1 MVQTRICT
9 GCGRVHLNFGVNI
22 KNLSERVISQYM
34 FTQDKDYYDKLT
46 QVFTDYYNKGAS
58 QLIAK
63 AYIAYNSFYIY

>member
-1 MVQTRICT
+1 
-9 GCGRVHLNFGVNI
+9 
-22 KNLSERVISQYM
+22 M

-63 AYIAYNSFYIY
+63 AYIAYNSFYILLKEKM